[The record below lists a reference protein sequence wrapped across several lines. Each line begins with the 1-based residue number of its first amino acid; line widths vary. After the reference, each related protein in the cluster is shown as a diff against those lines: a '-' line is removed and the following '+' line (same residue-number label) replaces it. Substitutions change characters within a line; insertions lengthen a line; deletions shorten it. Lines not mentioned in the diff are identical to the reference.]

1 MFLKLTSLYTNSKIR
16 INSIAINAYGPEL
29 DRAQDKGGLTTV
41 GSYVETERRCYIVKE
56 KPEEIDG
63 LLSSSYVMIKEAYE
77 NRTSEVPQHTSDNSD
92 DDSEQSITESRRSCC

>member
-16 INSIAINAYGPEL
+16 INSTEINAYGPEL
-29 DRAQDKGGLTTV
+29 DRAQDKYGLTVV
-41 GSYVETERRCYIVKE
+41 GSYVETEKRCYIVKE

-77 NRTSEVPQHTSDNSD
+77 NRTPEVPQHTPNSTVN
-92 DDSEQSITESRRSCC
+92 DSEQSESGSC